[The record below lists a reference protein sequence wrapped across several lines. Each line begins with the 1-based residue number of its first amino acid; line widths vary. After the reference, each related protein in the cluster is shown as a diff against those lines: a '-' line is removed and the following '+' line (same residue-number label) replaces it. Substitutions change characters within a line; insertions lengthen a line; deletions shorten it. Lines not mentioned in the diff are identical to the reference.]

1 MSTAQPDT
9 GTRSRK
15 LWAVVATLTAIGLV
29 GPVIVFL
36 VGTAIIS
43 PSQAHTCGSAGAA
56 VFILSLIGIALFVL
70 AAVAALGLWIFW
82 YRSLWGPLI
91 LVICNLLMMG
101 LYGWAPVIS
110 PGQLLF
116 AVVVLLFAAAPAIAG
131 ALVLWPLLTRGR
143 LWVRAIEIVIVAAI
157 ALPVLWLYGSGVAN
171 DVRTAVTPPPPTPAY
186 LSTTPQR
193 PTPGCAA
200 VPGPL

>member
-116 AVVVLLFAAAPAIAG
+116 AVLVLLFAAAPAIAG
-131 ALVLWPLLTRGR
+131 TLVLWPLLTRGAF
-143 LWVRAIEIVIVAAI
+143 WVRAIEIVVIAAI
-157 ALPVLWLYGSGVAN
+157 ALPLVPLYVAGVTN
-171 DVRTAVTPPPPTPAY
+171 DIQTALMAPPPTQVH
-186 LSTTPQR
+186 STVP
-193 PTPGCAA
+193 PTGSPGCAG

>member
-1 MSTAQPDT
+1 MSTAQPEA
-9 GTRSRK
+9 GRRNRK
-15 LWAVVATLTAIGLV
+15 LWVVVATLTAIGLV

-43 PSQAHTCGSAGAA
+43 PSQAHTCGSAGGA
-56 VFILSLIGIALFVL
+56 VFILSLIGFALYVL

-82 YRSLWGPLI
+82 YRSLWGPPI
-91 LVICNLLMMG
+91 LVACNLLMMG

-143 LWVRAIEIVIVAAI
+143 LWVRAIEIVIIAAI
-157 ALPVLWLYGSGVAN
+157 ALPLVRLYIAGVTS
-171 DVRTAVTPPPPTPAY
+171 DIQTALMAPPPTQVYSSVP
-186 LSTTPQR
+186 P
-193 PTPGCAA
+193 PGCAR

>member
-1 MSTAQPDT
+1 MSAAQPDT

-15 LWAVVATLTAIGLV
+15 LWVVVATLTVIGLV
-29 GPVIVFL
+29 GPVVIFL
-36 VGTAIIS
+36 VGTAIT
-43 PSQAHTCGSAGAA
+43 PSQAHTCGNAGAA
-56 VFILSLIGIALFVL
+56 VYILSLIGIALFVL

-91 LVICNLLMMG
+91 LVVCNLLMMG

-116 AVVVLLFAAAPAIAG
+116 AVVVLLFGATPAIAG
-131 ALVLWPLLTRGR
+131 ALVVWPLLTRGR

-157 ALPVLWLYGSGVAN
+157 ALPLVRLYVAGVTS
-171 DVRTAVTPPPPTPAY
+171 DIQTALTPPPPVYTLAV
-186 LSTTPQR
+186 PQG
-193 PTPGCAA
+193 PTPGCA
-200 VPGPL
+200 VRPGSL